1 MCFCCCFFHAKLP
14 SIVNERMNFT
24 SSFFW
29 LQTGKKTLVAS
40 LVRLPDNYLHLTESE
55 RVLRNEQYF
64 SELIDLYQSKGKH
77 KKGK

>member
-1 MCFCCCFFHAKLP
+1 MLKCTYATRGP
-14 SIVNERMNFT
+14 NFT
-24 SSFFW
+24 GLLLPW
-29 LQTGKKTLVAS
+29 LQTGNKTLVAS